1 MSDAH
6 DRAAEALEEVA
17 DALREARL
25 AFEVAEDLTR
35 ATVKSGSR
43 GVPVLLYYGQTPLS
57 KDDDQLTTLSLNS
70 SELVTRYWWQSL
82 QWLSR
87 TV

>member
-1 MSDAH
+1 M
-6 DRAAEALEEVA
+6 
-17 DALREARL
+17 
-25 AFEVAEDLTR
+25 
-35 ATVKSGSR
+35 
-43 GVPVLLYYGQTPLS
+43 LLSYGQTPLS

-70 SELVTRYWWQSL
+70 SELVTRSWWQSL